1 MLHRSNSAVG
11 RAFWPPTRLLVVA
24 LLSTTASCGNLTAGG
39 ATGEARVI
47 LSGDAPDPAPTLL
60 STASVI
66 QLDEGP
72 GSTDHEDNPE
82 GEVEAE
88 FRMYLVSETGALVE
102 LTEGEARVRVDLE
115 GVEEPEVASRLID
128 ATGYSAL
135 RIVFTEIEAEVDAG
149 LFINGVEVTGP
160 IRVELE
166 DLTLTVDRALE
177 LDLSENEVVEVLV
190 DLNAASWLQAVD
202 PVTVPATVDPQ
213 VFADLITVTV
223 R

>member
-1 MLHRSNSAVG
+1 MLNRSTSDVVRLALGV
-11 RAFWPPTRLLVVA
+11 PSRLLVVA

-39 ATGEARVI
+39 ATGEARII
-47 LSGDAPDPAPTLL
+47 LSGDAPDPTPGFL

-66 QLDEGP
+66 QLEDGP
-72 GSTDHEDNPE
+72 GSTDHDDSPE

-88 FRMYLVSETGALVE
+88 FRMYLVAETGALVE

-115 GVEEPEVASRLID
+115 GIEEPEVASRVID
-128 ATGYSAL
+128 ATGYSTL

-149 LFINGVEVTGP
+149 LIINGVPVTGE

-177 LDLSENEVVEVLV
+177 LDLSENEVVELLV
-190 DLNAASWLQAVD
+190 DLNAAGWLQAVD
-202 PVTVPATVDPQ
+202 PVTATVDPQ